1 MDEVSTSQPSDFFF
15 FVAVVLVLGGAFV
28 LVGRMT
34 RRRTER
40 LRRVG
45 RKTSAEVVAHKHRRD
60 RDGDLV
66 AYPVVRFRAPDGRLV
81 TAEGDVGGSWTPG
94 IGEHVEV
101 LFDPSRP
108 EEIHIDNP
116 SADKVVRLFEVLGWV
131 MLGGACVGAVVTT
144 LIVWQ

>member
-1 MDEVSTSQPSDFFF
+1 MP
-15 FVAVVLVLGGAFV
+15 
-28 LVGRMT
+28 
-34 RRRTER
+34 
-40 LRRVG
+40 
-45 RKTSAEVVAHKHRRD
+45 AEVVAHKHRRD

-66 AYPVVRFRAPDGRLV
+66 AYPVVRFQAPDGRLV

-131 MLGGACVGAVVTT
+131 MLGGACVARSSPP
-144 LIVWQ
+144 